1 MTWRLSVFS
10 LKGYHQQQQCRC
22 VLTGEEYKIF
32 LIHGYQNICP
42 LLILTSVC
50 QVVQPFTL
58 VSNLYTLYILSQTC
72 MLLPSRPPGET
83 SLYSLSTPGKW
94 RLVFLQ
100 VFCFLIL
107 LEAFKSFASSWD
119 ETGPLSTFVLWRTS
133 AEFFNLQ
140 CWRLTGCFQACVT
153 TAPPWPLRTPSCYLL
168 KRLCEPPNVNTYIPL
183 HMIFIA
189 LAKQAK
195 PSRGTIAFP
204 WPGRIPR
211 ARR

>member
-10 LKGYHQQQQCRC
+10 LKGHHQQQQCRC

-72 MLLPSRPPGET
+72 MLLPSQPPGET
-83 SLYSLSTPGKW
+83 SLYGLSTPGKG

-100 VFCFLIL
+100 VFCF
-107 LEAFKSFASSWD
+107 F
-119 ETGPLSTFVLWRTS
+119 
-133 AEFFNLQ
+133 
-140 CWRLTGCFQACVT
+140 
-153 TAPPWPLRTPSCYLL
+153 
-168 KRLCEPPNVNTYIPL
+168 
-183 HMIFIA
+183 IFIGSFQKLCFKLRWNWA
-189 LAKQAK
+189 TVDLRLVTDLCRVFQPPMLEVDRTQNLICNVSKAVS
-195 PSRGTIAFP
+195 PRPHLGLY
-204 WPGRIPR
+204 GRPLVIYWS
-211 ARR
+211 ASANLLM